1 MNNPEG
7 KPGTLSRLKPAVW
20 PIAIV
25 LVSAILAM
33 SVGWR
38 APGLESSARDWLM
51 RQRGLLQ
58 VPADI
63 VIVAIDETSLKRFG
77 RFPWQRSL
85 MARALD
91 RLKDAQ
97 PKAIALD
104 VLYVEPTNSSDDSA
118 LASAIS
124 RAGNVVVAAQLT
136 ADVANEDEVSWLR
149 PLPEIESNAAGVGHV
164 DVHTG
169 FDGVARALLLRQADD
184 QARSFWAMALEL
196 IRVGDGLTAEA
207 VRELPHAVAL
217 GKRVIPV
224 ITDPGSDLI
233 ESQGTS
239 PEHIRAPRLLIDYI
253 GPSGSFATQTV
264 SLSEVVDGR
273 VDLERLR
280 GKYVLIGATAA
291 TLGEQVASPFIHS
304 VNRGRLRSNLMPGVE
319 ILANQVNTILRER
332 FYQDIPA
339 WITFLCSASVAFGV
353 IIFAALAQG
362 SYEIMRQIA
371 ALIILLALILL
382 SSYLV
387 FSRWLILPP
396 LVPVLLAFAIATPM
410 ALLRRSFV
418 LSHEITSRIA
428 ELSHAGQ
435 SLLPSMN
442 DRAAAAP
449 SRLSAAGEDP
459 KARRPWRWPRGAEW
473 RARELRGLNQELLQ
487 RALFVDRALR
497 SVDDGLII
505 AATDARIVFANPRA
519 VDILGKTEGALAGSD
534 LFERISEA
542 ESSHTLQPSTL
553 VSRLQSAQAARES
566 LQHLLDS
573 RQSIEREITLSS
585 GSNNTRHYSLR
596 ISTVSDSAEGAVIG
610 IVAAF
615 TDITR
620 HRELQRTQ
628 RDVMAL
634 VTHELKTPLTA
645 IQGLSEVL
653 SHYEVDTLKRR
664 EMHSTINE
672 EAKRLARMID
682 EYLDLTRLESG
693 VRQLRLLPLRVEQL
707 LERALLLLDPVA
719 ETRGIKI
726 IRNLAP
732 ALPPLLGDADLIA
745 RAVTNL
751 VDNAIKFSQPN
762 STIKVNARADGS
774 GVLIEVIDQGCG
786 IAPQFLG
793 QIFEKFYRVPRAANV
808 DIPGTG
814 LGLALVREVAELHD
828 GLVTV
833 ESQPGTGS
841 VFSLY
846 LGLMIRKG
854 GR

>member
-1 MNNPEG
+1 M
-7 KPGTLSRLKPAVW
+7 W
-20 PIAIV
+20 I
-25 LVSAILAM
+25 
-33 SVGWR
+33 GWR
-38 APGLESSARDWLM
+38 APGLEISARDSLM

-58 VPADI
+58 APDNI

-77 RFPWQRSL
+77 RFPWPRSL

-118 LASAIS
+118 LAAAIA
-124 RAGNVVVAAQLT
+124 RAGNVVVAGQLT
-136 ADVANEDEVSWLR
+136 TETANEDAVNWLL
-149 PLPEIESNAAGVGHV
+149 PLPEIESNAAAVGHV

-169 FDGVARALLLRQADD
+169 FDGVARTLMLREADD
-184 QARSFWAMALEL
+184 HANSFWAMAVEL
-196 IRVGDGLTAEA
+196 IRVGDGLTADA
-207 VRELPHAVAL
+207 VRELPDAVAL
-217 GKRVIPV
+217 GKRVNPI
-224 ITDPGSDLI
+224 ITDPSLDLI
-233 ESQGTS
+233 ESQGTRA
-239 PEHIRAPRLLIDYI
+239 EHLRAARLLIDYI
-253 GPSGSFATQTV
+253 GPTGSFAAQTF
-264 SLSEVVDGR
+264 SFSEVVDGR
-273 VDLERLR
+273 VDPDNIR

-291 TLGEQVASPFIHS
+291 TLGEKVASPLIHS
-304 VNRGRLRSNLMPGVE
+304 LNRGRLRSDLMPGVE
-319 ILANQVNTILRER
+319 VLANQVNTILRER
-332 FYQDIPA
+332 FFLNLPP
-339 WITFLCSASVAFGV
+339 WITFLCSVLVVLGV

-362 SYEIMRQIA
+362 SYEIARQIA
-371 ALIILLALILL
+371 ALGTLLALIIFG
-382 SSYLV
+382 SYLA
-387 FSRWLILPP
+387 FSRWMILPP
-396 LVPVLLAFAIATPM
+396 IVPMLLAFAIATPVT
-410 ALLRRSFV
+410 LLRRSFV
-418 LSHEITSRIA
+418 LSREISSRIA

-435 SLLPSMN
+435 SLLPSMS
-442 DRAAAAP
+442 DRTQAAQP
-449 SRLSAAGEDP
+449 QLSASGEEP
-459 KARRPWRWPRGAEW
+459 GASSLWRWPRGAEW
-473 RARELRGLNQELLQ
+473 RARELKGLNQELLQ

-505 AATDARIVFANPRA
+505 ASTDARIVFANPRA
-519 VDILGKTEGALAGSD
+519 AQILGRPEGALAGSD

-542 ESSHTLQPSTL
+542 ESTHTLQPSTL
-553 VSRLQSAQAARES
+553 VYRLQAAQAARES
-566 LQHLLDS
+566 LQLLLDS

-585 GSNNTRHYSLR
+585 SSNNTRHYSLR
-596 ISTVSDSAEGAVIG
+596 ISTVNDSVDGAVIG

-620 HRELQRTQ
+620 HLELQRTQ

-645 IQGLSEVL
+645 IQGMSEVL
-653 SHYEVDTLKRR
+653 ARYEVETLKRR

-693 VRQLRLLPLRVEQL
+693 VRQLRLLPMRVEQL

-719 ETRGIKI
+719 ESRGIKI
-726 IRNLAP
+726 IRNLDP
-732 ALPPLLGDADLIA
+732 ALPPLLGDADLIS

-751 VDNAIKFSQPN
+751 VDNAIKFSPAN
-762 STIKVNARADGS
+762 STIKGNTRADGS

-786 IAPQFLG
+786 IAPEFQG

-814 LGLALVREVAELHD
+814 LGLSLVREVAELHS

-846 LGLMIRKG
+846 LGLTIRKG
-854 GR
+854 ER

>member
-1 MNNPEG
+1 M
-7 KPGTLSRLKPAVW
+7 
-20 PIAIV
+20 
-25 LVSAILAM
+25 SAILAM
-33 SVGWR
+33 WVGWR
-38 APGLESSARDWLM
+38 APSLEISARDWLM

-58 VPADI
+58 VPDNI

-77 RFPWQRSL
+77 RFPWPRSL

-104 VLYVEPTNSSDDSA
+104 VLYVEPTNGADDSV
-118 LASAIS
+118 LAAAIA
-124 RAGNVVVAAQLT
+124 RAGNVVVAGQL
-136 ADVANEDEVSWLR
+136 ASGEANQDEVNWLR
-149 PLPEIESNAAGVGHV
+149 PLPEIESAAAGVGHV
-164 DVHTG
+164 EVHTG
-169 FDGVARALLLRQADD
+169 FDGVARALMLRQADD
-184 QARSFWAMALEL
+184 HAESFWAMAVEL
-196 IRVGDGLTAEA
+196 IRVGDSLAAED
-207 VRELPHAVAL
+207 VRELPHAVML
-217 GKRVIPV
+217 GKRVIP
-224 ITDPGSDLI
+224 IISDPSSDLI
-233 ESQGTS
+233 ESQGTRA
-239 PEHIRAPRLLIDYI
+239 EHIRAARLLIDYI
-253 GPSGSFATQTV
+253 GPSGSFAAQTV
-264 SLSEVVDGR
+264 SFSAVVD
-273 VDLERLR
+273 ERIDQEKFR

-291 TLGEQVASPFIHS
+291 TMGEQVASPLIHS
-304 VNRGRLRSNLMPGVE
+304 VNRGRLRSDLMPGVE
-319 ILANQVNTILRER
+319 VLANQVNTILRER
-332 FYQDIPA
+332 FYQNVPA
-339 WITFLCSASVAFGV
+339 WMTFLCSALAAFGV

-362 SYEIMRQIA
+362 RYEIMRQIA
-371 ALIILLALILL
+371 ALIILLALIVL
-382 SSYLV
+382 SSYLA

-396 LVPVLLAFAIATPM
+396 IVPMLFAIVIATPM
-410 ALLRRSFV
+410 ILLRRSFV
-418 LSHEITSRIA
+418 LSREITSRIA
-428 ELSHAGQ
+428 ELSYAGQ
-435 SLLPSMN
+435 SLLPLMN
-442 DRAAAAP
+442 DQESAEP
-449 SRLSAAGEDP
+449 SRLSEDP
-459 KARRPWRWPRGAEW
+459 GARHWRWPRGAEW
-473 RARELRGLNQELLQ
+473 RARELKVLNEELLQ

-519 VDILGKTEGALAGSD
+519 VDILGSSEGALVGRD

-542 ESSHTLQPSTL
+542 ETSYTLQPSTL
-553 VSRLQSAQAARES
+553 VSRLQSARAARES

-585 GSNNTRHYSLR
+585 GSNNTRNYSLR
-596 ISTVSDSAEGAVIG
+596 ISTVSDSAEGMVIG

-645 IQGLSEVL
+645 IQGMSEVL
-653 SHYEVDTLKRR
+653 AHYEVDTVKRR

-719 ETRGIKI
+719 ESRGIKI

-732 ALPPLLGDADLIA
+732 SLPPLLGDADLIA

-751 VDNAIKFSQPN
+751 VDNAIKFSPVN
-762 STIKVNARADGS
+762 STINVNARADGS

-793 QIFEKFYRVPRAANV
+793 QIFEKFYRVPRTANV

-814 LGLALVREVAELHD
+814 LGLALVREVAELHN
-828 GLVTV
+828 GLVSV

-854 GR
+854 ER